1 MKTVVDAA
9 NIKAK
14 IFLPDKA
21 YMDTCVDVAGVRE
34 HLKGK
39 KSSVPLYMIIGVATA
54 NKVDIE
60 EESSREISGGVAGGL
75 DAVPAVPGLQAQAE
89 VQASNTRNAASTL
102 KIEEECDFAYRIRE
116 FSYWRHR
123 RSKVK
128 DKGDR
133 TEGALFGTENDN
145 GYEDNDDDDDDDENM
160 EDVALFNDF
169 KDDDVGGS
177 AEGHFTF
184 DVMGE

>member
-1 MKTVVDAA
+1 MRKIKPIDPELVFDETVAVQRTINADLAHDESLLLKLAHPLLGRGFQGNAKVAHHMKTVVDAA

-21 YMDTCVDVAGVRE
+21 YMDACVDVAGVRE

-39 KSSVPLYMIIGVATA
+39 KSSVPLYMIIRVATA

-60 EESSREISGGVAGGL
+60 EESSREISGSVAGSV
-75 DAVPAVPGLQAQAE
+75 DAAPAILGLQAQAE

-116 FSYWRHR
+116 FSY
-123 RSKVK
+123 
-128 DKGDR
+128 
-133 TEGALFGTENDN
+133 
-145 GYEDNDDDDDDDENM
+145 
-160 EDVALFNDF
+160 
-169 KDDDVGGS
+169 
-177 AEGHFTF
+177 
-184 DVMGE
+184 